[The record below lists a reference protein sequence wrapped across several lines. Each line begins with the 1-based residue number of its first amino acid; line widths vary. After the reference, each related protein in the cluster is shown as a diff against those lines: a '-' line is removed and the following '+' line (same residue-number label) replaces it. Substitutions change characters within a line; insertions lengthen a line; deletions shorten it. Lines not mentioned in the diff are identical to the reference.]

1 MISQAVRA
9 KNDTQE
15 VQIQSGEVT
24 LTGDLTIPRGA
35 TGMVYLPWFG

>member
-24 LTGDLTIPRGA
+24 LTGDLYIPYGAITRG
-35 TGMVYLPWFG
+35 